1 METVF
6 NRAELDNFAR
16 YYGFHYDCC
25 DSAVLIQDFCI
36 AMERGL
42 AGQSSSLPMLPTHLS
57 PGRRFATG
65 KKVVALD
72 AGGTNL
78 RAARI
83 SFDEGGRPVVE
94 AERATRMPGSSG
106 PLSAAEFFSAV
117 ADFCEPLFDGNGIEG
132 IGFCFSYPMEMS
144 PDGDGLPLAFCKEVE
159 LPELVGLPI
168 GRGLCEE
175 LSRRRIKTPSR
186 TVLLNDTVSTLL
198 CGLSQIPVSFPS
210 KFAAAGERAPQKMT
224 AESGPAIGFILG
236 TGFNIAY
243 CETSIPKINFASK
256 TEPQIVVCEAGT
268 FSFRYRGILDIE
280 FDAGTKNP
288 GTFSAEKATAGAY
301 LGPLSLHILKRAVKD
316 GVLRFKRSAELL
328 AMERLATKDLNIL
341 LQAPLSLEGPL
352 GGLFDR
358 DEAEALKTLLYIE
371 SILTERAALTAASM
385 LAAVIEHC
393 GKAGNPLAPVRV
405 AVEGTTFSLYH
416 FLGEALRAR
425 FHGIVNAQGPRFC
438 LMEPVKQASL
448 FGAAAAALMV

>member
-1 METVF
+1 METGF
-6 NRAELDNFAR
+6 NPVEIDNFACF
-16 YYGFHYDCC
+16 YGFHYDCC
-25 DSAVLIQDFCI
+25 DSVTLIRDFRI

-57 PGRRFATG
+57 PAWRLSAG

-83 SFDEGGRPVVE
+83 SFNEEGKPVVE
-94 AERATRMPGSSG
+94 DGRSTQMPGSNG
-106 PLSAAEFFSAV
+106 PLSAADFFSAI
-117 ADFCEPLFDGNGIEG
+117 ADFCEPLFEGGGIEG
-132 IGFCFSYPMEMS
+132 IGFCFSYPMEMN

-159 LPELVGLPI
+159 LPELVGRPI
-168 GRGLCEE
+168 GKGLLEA
-175 LSRRRIKTPSR
+175 LTGRRVKTPSR
-186 TVLLNDTVSTLL
+186 IVLLNDTVSTLL
-198 CGLSQIPVSFPS
+198 CGLSQISINFPP
-210 KFAAAGERAPQKMT
+210 KFVASGDCVPQKIT
-224 AESGPAIGFILG
+224 TEAGPALGFILG
-236 TGFNIAY
+236 TGLNIAY
-243 CETSIPKINFASK
+243 CETSIPKINFESK

-268 FSFRYRGILDIE
+268 FSFRYRGLLDIE
-280 FDAGTKNP
+280 FDAGTKNR
-288 GTFSAEKATAGAY
+288 GTFSAEKATSGAY

-341 LQAPLSLEGPL
+341 LKAPLSLEGPL
-352 GGLFDR
+352 GRLFDSN
-358 DEAEALKTLLYIE
+358 ETGALKTLLYIE

-393 GKAGNPLAPVRV
+393 GTARDPVAPVRI
-405 AVEGTTFSLYH
+405 AVEGSTFSLYH
-416 FLGEALRAR
+416 FLEEALRAR
-425 FHGIVNAQGPRFC
+425 FHSIVNASGPRFC
-438 LMEPVKQASL
+438 VMEPVKQASL

>member
-1 METVF
+1 METGF
-6 NRAELDNFAR
+6 NPAMVDDFAR
-16 YYGFHYDCC
+16 FYGFHYDCC
-25 DSAVLIQDFCI
+25 DSGVLVRDFCI

-42 AGQSSSLPMLPTHLS
+42 KGQSSSLPMLPTHFT
-57 PGRRFATG
+57 PRRQLAAG

-94 AERATRMPGSSG
+94 AERTTRMPGSTG
-106 PLSAAEFFSAV
+106 VLSASDFFSAL
-117 ADFCEPLFDGNGIEG
+117 AGFCEPLFDGGVEG

-144 PDGDGLPLAFCKEVE
+144 PDGDGFPLAFCKEVE
-159 LPELVGLPI
+159 LPELVGRPI
-168 GRGLCEE
+168 GKGLCEA
-175 LSRRRIKTPSR
+175 LSRRRVKTPSR
-186 TVLLNDTVSTLL
+186 IVLLNDTVSTLL
-198 CGLSQIPVSFPS
+198 CGLSQISPRFPS
-210 KFAAAGERAPQKMT
+210 KFAGESLPENMAAEV
-224 AESGPAIGFILG
+224 GPALGLILG

-243 CETSIPKINFASK
+243 CETSIPKINFESK

-268 FSFRYRGILDIE
+268 FNFRYKGALDLE

-316 GVLRFKRSAELL
+316 GVLCFKKSGELL
-328 AMERLATKDLNIL
+328 AMERLTTKDMNTL
-341 LQAPLSLEGPL
+341 LQAPLSLGGPL
-352 GGLFDR
+352 GRLFDR
-358 DEAEALKTLLYIE
+358 DEAGALKTLLYIE
-371 SILTERAALTAASM
+371 TILTERAALSAASM

-393 GKAGNPLAPVRV
+393 GAARNPFAPVRV
-405 AVEGTTFSLYH
+405 AVEGTTFLLYH

-425 FHGIVNAQGPRFC
+425 FHGIVNAAGPRFYVI
-438 LMEPVKQASL
+438 EPVKQASL
-448 FGAAAAALMV
+448 FGAAAAALGKH

>member
-1 METVF
+1 METGF
-6 NRAELDNFAR
+6 NQVEVDNFAR

-25 DSAVLIQDFCI
+25 DSAVLIRDFCI

-57 PGRRFATG
+57 PGGRLATG

-78 RAARI
+78 RTARI
-83 SFDEGGRPVVE
+83 SFDEGGCPIVE
-94 AERATRMPGSSG
+94 AERTTRMPGSNG
-106 PLSAAEFFSAV
+106 PLSADDFFSAV

-132 IGFCFSYPMEMS
+132 IGFCFSYPMEMI

-159 LPELVGLPI
+159 LPELVGRPI
-168 GRGLCEE
+168 GRGLREA
-175 LSRRRIKTPSR
+175 LARRRVKTPSR
-186 TVLLNDTVSTLL
+186 MVLLNDTVSTLL

-210 KFAAAGERAPQKMT
+210 KFAVAGEGVPQKMT
-224 AESGPAIGFILG
+224 AEAGAAIGLILG

-243 CETSIPKINFASK
+243 CETKIPKINFESK
-256 TEPQIVVCEAGT
+256 TAPQIVVCEAGT
-268 FSFRYRGILDIE
+268 FSFRYRGILDLE

-288 GTFSAEKATAGAY
+288 GAFSAEKATAGAY

-316 GVLRFKRSAELL
+316 GVLRFRRSAELL

-352 GGLFDR
+352 GRLFDR
-358 DEAEALKTLLYIE
+358 DEAGPLKTLLYIE

-385 LAAVIEHC
+385 LAAVIDHC
-393 GKAGNPLAPVRV
+393 GAAGNPLAPVRV

-425 FHGIVNAQGPRFC
+425 FHSIVNAPGPRFC

-448 FGAAAAALMV
+448 FGAAAAAMMV